1 MASLDVDAVQVFV
14 TIAEQQSFTRAAE
27 ALGTTQAAI
36 SVKLKRLEDRLGEK
50 LIERTPRRVRLS
62 ARGAAF
68 LCPARDFIAAHDR
81 AVAGLA
87 VEPRRLAIG
96 FLDYAAGT
104 ELPALLARLHAHDP
118 SLVIEAR
125 IDSSRHLLDAYDRGD
140 LDAVIVRREDDRR
153 DGEVLGVARYGWF
166 AMPDFTWRP
175 DEPLRFAACAATC
188 SERIMATRALD
199 AAGIAWTEAFLGG
212 GTAAVVAAVSAGLAV
227 APLAHRVVPFG
238 AIEVSARLKLPPLPA
253 AEILL
258 HTRVTDPHSRAALRT
273 LVSAFR
279 EHRVRA
285 G

>member
-1 MASLDVDAVQVFV
+1 MATLDADSVRAFV
-14 TIAEQQSFTRAAE
+14 AIAEQRSFTRAAE

-50 LIERTPRRVRLS
+50 LIERTPRQVSLS

-68 LCPARDFIAAHDR
+68 LCVAREFIAAHDR

-104 ELPALLARLHAHDP
+104 ELPLLLARLHAHDP
-118 SLVIEAR
+118 SLVIEVR
-125 IDSSRHLLDAYDRGD
+125 IDSSRHLLDAFDRGD
-140 LDAVIVRREDDRR
+140 VDAVIVRREDDRR

-166 AMPDFTWRP
+166 AAPDFAWRSG
-175 DEPLRFAACAATC
+175 EKLRFAACAATC

-199 AAGIAWTEAFLGG
+199 AAGIAWTEAFVGG
-212 GTAAVVAAVSAGLAV
+212 GTPAVAAAVTAGLAV
-227 APLAHRVVPFG
+227 APLAHRVAPFG
-238 AIEVSARLKLPPLPA
+238 AVEVSTRLKLPPLPES
-253 AEILL
+253 EIVL

-273 LVSAFR
+273 LASAFR
-279 EHRVRA
+279 EHRVPA